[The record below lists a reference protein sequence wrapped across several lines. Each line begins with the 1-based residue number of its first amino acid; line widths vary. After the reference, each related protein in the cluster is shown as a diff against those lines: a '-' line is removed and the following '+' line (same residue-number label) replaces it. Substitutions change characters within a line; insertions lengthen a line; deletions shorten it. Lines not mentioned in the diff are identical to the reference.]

1 MRLHLLFA
9 FSCAILAVTF
19 SHAFEL
25 HHTTTSNNTTS
36 EKAKIYI
43 YRYKQYVGSFLQPS
57 VYCDD
62 VELARIGN
70 GRYLVASVEP
80 GQHTFRSNDKQ
91 SGVRISVKPG
101 EQYYLRVEIAQGFLK
116 GHGRVLLI
124 QPEQGSFEVGKLTLM
139 DSGK

>member
-1 MRLHLLFA
+1 MRLCLLLTL
-9 FSCAILAVTF
+9 SCAIIAATF

-25 HHTTTSNNTTS
+25 HHTVTSDKAIS

-62 VELARIGN
+62 VELARISN
-70 GRYLVASVEP
+70 GRYLIASVEA

-91 SGVRISVKPG
+91 SGVRISVNLNPAVNRG
-101 EQYYLRVEIAQGFLK
+101 
-116 GHGRVLLI
+116 
-124 QPEQGSFEVGKLTLM
+124 
-139 DSGK
+139 